1 MSDAG
6 FAERPAGRYAGN
18 KRNTGRAIRDDTSG
32 VVIKAFGYVFLSA
45 FALACLLPF
54 WMMIIG
60 SFTSDGV
67 IRTEGYNLYPKVVSF
82 EAFKILLMYPKFLLG
97 SYYLTICITLGGT
110 AVGLFITSMAA
121 YALQRPDFDWRNK
134 ISFYFYF
141 TMLFSGGMVPYYLL
155 ITRYLNLKNNYLAV
169 VLPMLISAWNI
180 IMMKNFMK
188 SIPHSLTESALIDG
202 AGDFRIFLMI
212 FLPMSGPSLATIGLF
227 MALRYWND
235 WWNGLM
241 FLDNTKYIPL
251 QLYLYNMI
259 TRADF
264 IRNSAAMANIPPQ
277 DTPGE
282 SLKMATA
289 LLSTGPIIIMY
300 PFVQRFFIKGITV
313 GAIKG

>member
-1 MSDAG
+1 MSGTG
-6 FAERPAGRYAGN
+6 FSARKRY
-18 KRNTGRAIRDDTSG
+18 KIRDDASG
-32 VVIKAFGYVFLSA
+32 IVIKGFGYAFLSL
-45 FALACLLPF
+45 FALMCLLPF
-54 WMMIIG
+54 WLMVMG
-60 SFTSDGV
+60 SFTADSI
-67 IRTEGYNLYPKVVSF
+67 IRTQGYGLFPAKVSF
-82 EAFKILLMYPKFLLG
+82 EALNLLLMYPKFLMG
-97 SYYLTICITLGGT
+97 SYFLTFCITIGGT
-110 AVGLFITSMAA
+110 GVGLFITSMAA

-134 ISFYFYF
+134 LSFYFYF
-141 TMLFSGGMVPYYLL
+141 TMLFFGGMVPYYLL
-155 ITRYLNLKNNYLAV
+155 MTRYLGLKNNYLAV
-169 VLPMLISAWNI
+169 VLPSLVGAWNI

-188 SIPHSLTESALIDG
+188 AIPHSLTESALIDG
-202 AGDFRIFLMI
+202 AGDFTIFVKI

-227 MALRYWND
+227 MALGYWNE
-235 WWNGLM
+235 WYNALM

-313 GAIKG
+313 GAVKG

>member
-1 MSDAG
+1 MSVKE
-6 FAERPAGRYAGN
+6 FILKPRYKIQDDFSGI
-18 KRNTGRAIRDDTSG
+18 AIK
-32 VVIKAFGYVFLSA
+32 IFGYFFLSL
-45 FALACLLPF
+45 FALMCLLPF
-54 WMMIIG
+54 WLMVAG
-60 SFTSDGV
+60 SFTADGV
-67 IRTEGYNLYPKVVSF
+67 IRTQGYSLIPPVVSF
-82 EAFKILLMYPKFLLG
+82 EALNVLLMYPQFLMG
-97 SYYLTICITLGGT
+97 SYFLTFCITIGGT

-121 YALQRPDFDWRNK
+121 YALQRPDFEWRNK

-141 TMLFSGGMVPYYLL
+141 TMLFFGGLVPYY
-155 ITRYLNLKNNYLAV
+155 IMMVRYLHLKNNYLAV
-169 VLPMLISAWNI
+169 LLPSLVGAWNI

-227 MALRYWND
+227 MGLGYWNE
-235 WWNGLM
+235 WYNALL

-259 TRADF
+259 MRADF
-264 IRNSAAMANIPPQ
+264 IRNSAALANIPPQ

-289 LLSTGPIIIMY
+289 LLSTGPILIMY
-300 PFVQRFFIKGITV
+300 PFVQRFFIKGITI
-313 GAIKG
+313 GAVKG